1 MKTLFLVII
10 IGIII
15 FVSCYLSPSYAVP
28 YNIDKTP
35 DFVIEAQNVSK
46 TPVVTKFL
54 IRDEVFNQVCPL
66 GHCTIDYNPHSIVF
80 SLPDDNYPY
89 MYHSF
94 QFTINYNL
102 ANLENTPNEEIF
114 KILDN
119 SSKFLTGDSTCFIDL
134 HKSIVNEK
142 QQIYYC
148 EDDGVDTSIVRI
160 DDNQKWQYDSIEK
173 YDVRLD
179 TFTLRGT
186 YRNWNYKW
194 LSQCRLFI

>member
-186 YRNWNYKW
+186 YRN
-194 LSQCRLFI
+194 